1 MTRAFSS
8 EAGTGSREENAS
20 RQGPGAPFRFNR
32 NGKGSRGLWIL
43 AVLLSHWRRHPMQ
56 LATLLIGLIA
66 ATALWSGV
74 QALNQQARNAYDRAA
89 ATFGGSRTA
98 TLVGNDSATFPQKL
112 FVDLR
117 RAGWPVSPM
126 LEGRVQIDG
135 RSYRLLGVEPV
146 TLPAEVGNAPAVGKA
161 SLQSFVTPPGEM
173 LVAPET
179 LRDLD
184 LTEGVR
190 PQANGMSLPPLRVQP
205 ELAPGVLVVDIGI
218 AQEILKMP
226 DQVSRLLVGKFTM
239 PHAALQS
246 VTGDKLKLVEPN
258 AETDLERLT
267 DSFHLNLTAFGLL
280 SFFVGLFIVNSAIGL
295 AFEQRLPMLRTLRA
309 CGVSARMLN
318 TVLVVELV
326 SLALAAGL
334 IGLICGYFIAAALL
348 PDVAASLRGLYGA
361 QIPGQLSLKP
371 VWWLAGIAIS
381 ILGALAAAAASLT
394 KAIRMPVLASAQPQ
408 AWRQAQR
415 RWLMLQ
421 SAAAIA
427 VFAVAG
433 GLIWFGDS
441 LLAGFAVLAALML
454 GAALI
459 LPMILEI
466 ALSLGERSAR
476 RPVGIWFWADSRQQ
490 LSGLSLALMALL
502 LALAVNVGVGTMVES
517 FSRTFLVWLD
527 GRLAADVYINA
538 ASDTQAAKIKAWLRD
553 RPEVEAILPGGRA
566 DTQFGGAPIEVL
578 GLPDHATYRDNWPL
592 LESTAN
598 AWIRL
603 RPGDACLVSEQL
615 SRRMKLAIGDRI
627 SVPAPGGDWPL
638 EIVGVYAD
646 YGNPKGQIALNF
658 AALTRHFPQ
667 IPMTRIGLRVAPGK
681 IAPLIA
687 ALQQT
692 FGLDD
697 RNVAD
702 QATMKAESKR
712 IFNRTFSVT
721 AALNAFTLGVAGVAL
736 LTSLLTLANSRLPQL
751 APLWAIG
758 LTRRR
763 LAALELLKTMAVAL
777 ITALFALPLGLL
789 VAWCLLAI
797 VNVKAFGWRLPFH
810 VFPLQLI
817 ELLAVALAAALCA
830 AALPVA
836 RLARMQPASLIR
848 IFVNER

>member
-1 MTRAFSS
+1 MR
-8 EAGTGSREENAS
+8 RV
-20 RQGPGAPFRFNR
+20 
-32 NGKGSRGLWIL
+32 LWIL

-56 LATLLIGLIA
+56 LATLLIGLIS

-74 QALNQQARNAYDRAA
+74 QALNQQARTAYDRAA
-89 ATFGGSRTA
+89 ATFGGARTA
-98 TLVGNDSATFPQKL
+98 MLVGREGATFPQKW

-117 RAGWPVSPM
+117 RAGWPVSPV
-126 LEGRVQIDG
+126 LEGRVQIGG
-135 RSYRLLGVEPV
+135 RSFRLLGIEPV
-146 TLPAEVGNAPAVGKA
+146 TLPPQVGSAPAIGRGD
-161 SLQSFVTPPGEM
+161 LQSFVTPPGEM

-179 LRDLD
+179 LSDLG
-184 LTEGVR
+184 LLEGAR
-190 PQANGMSLPPLRVQP
+190 PSASSGLLPPLRVQP
-205 ELAPGVLVVDIGI
+205 QLVPGVLVVDIGV
-218 AQEILKMP
+218 AQQILKMP
-226 DQVSRLLVGKFTM
+226 GQVSRLLIGKTKTKR
-239 PHAALQS
+239 AALETI
-246 VTGDKLKLVEPN
+246 VGERLRLVEPD

-280 SFFVGLFIVNSAIGL
+280 SFFVGLFIVNSAVGL

-318 TVLVVELV
+318 SVLVVELV
-326 SLALAAGL
+326 SLALVAGL
-334 IGLICGYFIAAALL
+334 IGLVCGYFIAAALL

-361 QIPGQLSLKP
+361 QIPGQLTLKGE
-371 VWWLAGIAIS
+371 WWIAGITIS
-381 ILGALAAAAASLT
+381 ILGALAASAASLT
-394 KAIRMPVLASAQPQ
+394 RAIRMPVLVSAQPQ
-408 AWRQAQR
+408 AWQEAQR
-415 RWLMLQ
+415 RWLIFQ
-421 SAAAIA
+421 SALALA
-427 VFAVAG
+427 VFAVAA
-433 GLIWFGDS
+433 GLIRFGDS
-441 LLAGFAVLAALML
+441 LIAGFAVLAALML

-466 ALSLGERSAR
+466 VLSFGQANAK
-476 RPVGIWFWADSRQQ
+476 RPLSVWFWADSRQQ

-527 GRLAADVYINA
+527 GRLAADVYVNA
-538 ASDTQAAKIKAWLRD
+538 ASEAQATEIRTWLRD
-553 RPEVEAILPGGRA
+553 RSEVTAVLPGGRA
-566 DTQFGGAPIEVL
+566 DTQLSGMPIEVL

-592 LESTAN
+592 LESSDN
-598 AWIRL
+598 AWVRL

-615 SRRMKLAIGDRI
+615 ARRLKLSIGDRI
-627 SVPAPGGDWPL
+627 EVPAPRGTWPL
-638 EIVGVYAD
+638 EIVGIYAD
-646 YGNPKGQIALNF
+646 YGNPKGQIAVNF
-658 AALTRHFPQ
+658 AALTRRFPET
-667 IPMTRIGLRVAPGK
+667 PLTRLGLRVEPSAVP
-681 IAPLIA
+681 ALIS
-687 ALQQT
+687 ALQAK

-721 AALNAFTLGVAGVAL
+721 SALNAFTLGVAGIAL

-758 LTRRR
+758 ITRKR
-763 LAALELLKTMAVAL
+763 LAAIELLKTMSVAL

-817 ELLAVALAAALCA
+817 ELLGVALVAAFLAAL
-830 AALPVA
+830 LPVA

-848 IFVNER
+848 IFANER